1 MSMQVK
7 VEHNIQTGKIQE
19 IPFTNQE
26 ITELEK
32 SVSIESNRLILQKQN
47 EFAEKE
53 SRMKILAK
61 LGLTEEEAK
70 ILFG

>member
-7 VEHNIQTGKIQE
+7 VEHDIQTGKIQE

-70 ILFG
+70 ILLG